1 MAPPPTLPT
10 GSTQAAQYAA
20 QFLNQAL
27 SQRGPSSLPYSEDV
41 KWLIR
46 NHLVSLVETF
56 PSLHPKSS
64 LFTHNDGRSA
74 TLLQADGTFPIVFSG
89 VVYNIPC
96 VIWLPEPYP
105 RSPPLVYLNP
115 TRDMVIKPN
124 HPHVDRSGLVH
135 VPYLRSWIFPSA
147 NLVDLVRS
155 VSHLFGLDPPL
166 FTRQAP
172 SPSQTPTPNP
182 SVRPVV
188 SQPVTSAASPSNSYG
203 GRMFPPPPQPTPPV
217 AAEDPA
223 EVFRRNAIGKLVGMV
238 HEDISALRR
247 AREAEMDGL
256 CSVQAELKRRE
267 EELSRG
273 LQEMTEE
280 KETLEQQLQMVLMN
294 TDVIE
299 GWVRENEMKRRREID
314 IDDVFVP
321 ADDLSKQMVECT
333 AADLAAEDTVYALD
347 KAVQDGAIPFDTY
360 LKSVRML
367 SREQFFHRA
376 LSARVRAAQVQAQVA
391 SMAARAP
398 HYG

>member
-1 MAPPPTLPT
+1 
-10 GSTQAAQYAA
+10 
-20 QFLNQAL
+20 
-27 SQRGPSSLPYSEDV
+27 
-41 KWLIR
+41 
-46 NHLVSLVETF
+46 
-56 PSLHPKSS
+56 
-64 LFTHNDGRSA
+64 
-74 TLLQADGTFPIVFSG
+74 
-89 VVYNIPC
+89 
-96 VIWLPEPYP
+96 
-105 RSPPLVYLNP
+105 
-115 TRDMVIKPN
+115 
-124 HPHVDRSGLVH
+124 
-135 VPYLRSWIFPSA
+135 
-147 NLVDLVRS
+147 
-155 VSHLFGLDPPL
+155 
-166 FTRQAP
+166 
-172 SPSQTPTPNP
+172 
-182 SVRPVV
+182 
-188 SQPVTSAASPSNSYG
+188 
-203 GRMFPPPPQPTPPV
+203 MFPPPPQPTPPV

-238 HEDISALRR
+238 HEDISALRC

-273 LQEMTEE
+273 LQGMTEE

-398 HYG
+398 QYG